1 MATRKLAPSDVFI
14 NLPFDSDYE
23 PLFLALIAGLVSL
36 GLNPRSVVQIG
47 ASKDRLRRLVG
58 IVQECPFSIHDLSRV
73 QRSGKGLFRVPRFN
87 MPFELG
93 LAAAVSLTTT
103 GPTRQWRVIEAVRH
117 RVGHSCSDV
126 DGYNAE
132 IHDGTI
138 RGMCEALGNIFPDPP
153 HAPLTDIEDLLWVYR
168 RLKRFRNSLPEN
180 IYAAGPFRR
189 LVLTAV
195 ALVKERSTEL
205 SQ

>member
-1 MATRKLAPSDVFI
+1 MTTRTLAPSDVFI
-14 NLPFDSDYE
+14 NIPFDSNYE

-47 ASKDRLRRLVG
+47 ASKDRLRRL
-58 IVQECPFSIHDLSRV
+58 IEIIQECPFSLHDLSRV
-73 QRSGKGLFRVPRFN
+73 QASGHGSFRVPRFN

-93 LAAAVSLTTT
+93 LAAAVCITAPGTK
-103 GPTRQWRVIEAVRH
+103 RQWRVIEAVRH

-132 IHDGTI
+132 IHGGTVS
-138 RGMCEALGNIFPDPP
+138 GMCEALSNIFPDPP
-153 HAPLTDIEDLLWVYR
+153 SAPLTDTADMLWVYR
-168 RLKRFRNSLPEN
+168 RLSKFRKRLPEN
-180 IYAAGPFRR
+180 IYAAGPFKR

-195 ALVKERSTEL
+195 ALVAERKASAR
-205 SQ
+205 Q